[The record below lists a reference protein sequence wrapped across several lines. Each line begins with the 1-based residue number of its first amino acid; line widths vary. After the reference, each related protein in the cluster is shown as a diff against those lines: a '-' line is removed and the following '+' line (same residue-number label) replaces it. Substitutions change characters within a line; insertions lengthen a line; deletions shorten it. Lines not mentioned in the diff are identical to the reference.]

1 MAIKSS
7 VSINDGS
14 NIGCFFSFRGG
25 LAMYEG
31 GDSCLFL
38 AGFDCSVSDDDGLD
52 NVEEFDDFD
61 VFVSFRD
68 EAGGFPILL
77 EGL

>member
-1 MAIKSS
+1 MAMKSS
-7 VSINDGS
+7 VSINEGS
-14 NIGCFFSFRGG
+14 NVGWSFSFRGG

-38 AGFDCSVSDDDGLD
+38 AGFDCSVSDDDGFD
-52 NVEEFDDFD
+52 IFEEVDDCD
-61 VFVSFRD
+61 VLVSFRD
-68 EAGGFPILL
+68 DAGGFPILL